1 MKAILFDA
9 GNTLVW
15 VDHPYLV
22 QLLAEHGVETTEAEL
37 MGAEYEAKLVLD
49 EMVRGGNGGDDR
61 SRGKIYFAEV
71 FRRIGLPDA
80 QFPAV
85 AERMWARHA
94 ERNLWSL
101 VRDHTIGTLEEL
113 RRLGYRLA
121 VISNADGRV
130 ESLLESLDLRPHF
143 EFVIDSRLVGVEKPD
158 PRIFRMGVERLGVE
172 PHEAVYVGDIYEIDV
187 VGARNAGLHP
197 ILVDPLGRFTA
208 DDCDT
213 IRGIDE
219 LPERLGRAG

>member
-15 VDHPYLV
+15 MDHPFLV
-22 QLLAEHGVETTEAEL
+22 RLLADHGVETTEEAL

-49 EMVRGGNGGDDR
+49 EMVRGGRGGDDR
-61 SRGKIYFAEV
+61 SRGKIYFAEI
-71 FRRIGLPDA
+71 FRRIGVPDA
-80 QFPAV
+80 QFPSI
-85 AERMWARHA
+85 AERLWARHA
-94 ERNLWSL
+94 EHNLWSL
-101 VRDHTIGTLEEL
+101 VRDHTAATLEAL
-113 RRLGYRLA
+113 RGLGYRLA

-130 ESLLESLDLRPHF
+130 EALLETLELRPHF
-143 EFVIDSRLVGVEKPD
+143 EFVIDSGLVGVEKPD
-158 PRIFRMGVERLGVE
+158 PRIFRMGLERLGVE
-172 PHEAVYVGDIYEIDV
+172 PHEAAYVGDIYEIDV

-197 ILVDPLGRFTA
+197 YLVDPLGRFA
-208 DDCDT
+208 GGDCDT

>member
-15 VDHPYLV
+15 LDHPYLV
-22 QLLAEHGVETTEAEL
+22 QLLGEHGIATTSDDLLAAESD
-37 MGAEYEAKLVLD
+37 AKLILD

-61 SRGKIYFAEV
+61 SRGRIYFAEI
-71 FRRIGLPDA
+71 FRRLGVAPEH
-80 QFPAV
+80 FPPL
-85 AERMWARHA
+85 AERLFARHA

-101 VRDHTIGTLEEL
+101 VHDHTTATLEEL
-113 RRLGYRLA
+113 RGLGYRLG

-130 ESLLESLDLRPHF
+130 EALLDSLGLRAHF
-143 EFVIDSRLVGVEKPD
+143 EFVIDSGVVGVEKPD
-158 PRIFRMGVERLGVE
+158 PRIFRMGVERMGVE

-197 ILVDPLGRFTA
+197 YLIDPLGRLGGLE
-208 DDCDT
+208 CDT

-219 LPERLGRAG
+219 LPARLGRAG